1 MAARLGCDDPETD
14 PSERRTYRLSAEQ
27 RRSISK
33 QQALMKRK
41 EEGDESMALFFLSHT
56 YTLSLHCTSLY
67 LHGDNR
73 CRLLGRGRAQLWSLW
88 LSNGPNMKE
97 MHTVVFTCEVVDFVR
112 AFICMHL
119 LRPSRVL

>member
-1 MAARLGCDDPETD
+1 MAPRLGRDDPETD
-14 PSERRTYRLSAEQ
+14 PSERCTYRLSAEQ
-27 RRSISK
+27 RRSISR

-41 EEGDESMALFFLSHT
+41 EEGDELITLFFLSHA
-56 YTLSLHCTSLY
+56 YTLSLHCTSPY

-73 CRLLGRGRAQLWSLW
+73 CGLLGRGRARLWSLW
-88 LSNGPNMKE
+88 LSNGPDMKE
-97 MHTVVFTCEVVDFVR
+97 MHTVVLTYEVVDFVH